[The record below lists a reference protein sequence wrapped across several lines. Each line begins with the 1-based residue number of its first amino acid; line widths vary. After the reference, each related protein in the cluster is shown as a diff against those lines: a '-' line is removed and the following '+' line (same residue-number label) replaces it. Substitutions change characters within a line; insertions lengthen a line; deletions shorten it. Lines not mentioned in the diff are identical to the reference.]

1 MRLPFIN
8 PGLCVSKNASQPVVS
23 RPDALMENIAA
34 TRRAASQGALDRGSS
49 ARAALQSL
57 DGNAVFLASPSPLD
71 GMLRKTTETGDIGP
85 FSFGSVRVPR
95 AFEPPARPRPAKP
108 KTTNAGRSPNDGIG
122 GDLEDDRRQLP
133 SYRHS
138 TSGSVSLCDSGSSI
152 GTWTGDHGNRFCTSS
167 SDFTEDAGK
176 ASSKPAETPDSP
188 LLSLGQPLSPTA
200 QNPAISPTP
209 NEIRAL
215 FSADMRRV
223 NGKALRRLKKCFPDL
238 GARLAEAQLQLPS
251 SSSTGMPTAAGMDN
265 CGQLEANPTPIADE
279 TAGPGQRGGERS
291 RRLRGRVTSW
301 VASARRAIARVC
313 PGLRVRR

>member
-1 MRLPFIN
+1 MSCGQIPRNGVRCCQGGSRLAFRYPIRCAAIH
-8 PGLCVSKNASQPVVS
+8 PASQPVVS

-138 TSGSVSLCDSGSSI
+138 TSGSVSLCDSGSVRSGSSFLGSPFSRGYRRSYSMTTCSSGHLPCHQSI

-188 LLSLGQPLSPTA
+188 LLSLGQPLS
-200 QNPAISPTP
+200 
-209 NEIRAL
+209 
-215 FSADMRRV
+215 
-223 NGKALRRLKKCFPDL
+223 
-238 GARLAEAQLQLPS
+238 
-251 SSSTGMPTAAGMDN
+251 
-265 CGQLEANPTPIADE
+265 
-279 TAGPGQRGGERS
+279 
-291 RRLRGRVTSW
+291 
-301 VASARRAIARVC
+301 
-313 PGLRVRR
+313 VRNMSVSD